1 MHWAGS
7 AEQLQK
13 YLLMSDKYIFKAHNL
28 LLIAVVVL
36 LNFIGILIL
45 NSASNMDTGIVSR
58 QIMGSVIGF
67 IACIVVMFLDYNRI
81 GRHSRLVYGM
91 VIAILLAVLVLGA
104 AHKGAGRWIVLPV
117 IGQIQ
122 PAEFAKVGLV
132 LFFADFFNRNRE
144 RINELRTLLI
154 SGALFAVPAAL
165 VFAEPNL
172 STTLILCFIF
182 IMMIVTSGLDLRL
195 VAAAL
200 IIAGAA
206 VTLILF
212 LFSTDNYHLIP
223 FIKEYQ
229 KDRILGFLYPEQ
241 YSDTFFQQKNSI
253 MAIGSGGFFGKGLNN
268 TDISSVKAGN
278 FLIEEDTDFIFA
290 IIGEE
295 LGFRGSLGILFLYLL
310 LIMLILWIAIKS
322 RNLTGSAICIGIAAW
337 VGFQTFT
344 NIAVATAIFP
354 NTGVPLPFISRGS
367 SSLLSLYLGIG
378 LVLNVGMQS
387 KD

>member
-1 MHWAGS
+1 MS
-7 AEQLQK
+7 NK
-13 YLLMSDKYIFKAHNL
+13 YVFKAHNL

-45 NSASNMDTGIVSR
+45 NSASNMDSAIVSR

-67 IACIVVMFLDYNRI
+67 IGCMVIMFIDYNRI
-81 GRHSRLVYGM
+81 AKHSRLIYGA
-91 VIAILLAVLVLGA
+91 VLGILLAVLLLGA

-122 PAEFAKVGLV
+122 PAEFAKVGLI
-132 LFFADFFNRNRE
+132 LFFADFINKNRE
-144 RINELRTLLI
+144 HISELRTLLLA
-154 SGALFAVPAAL
+154 GLLFAVPAGL

-182 IMMIVTSGLDLRL
+182 VLMIVTSGLDMRI
-195 VAAAL
+195 V
-200 IIAGAA
+200 IIALLAA
-206 VTLILF
+206 TVVIALILF
-212 LFSTDNYHLIP
+212 LFTTDNYHLIP

-229 KDRILGFLYPEQ
+229 KNRILGFLYPEQ

-295 LGFRGSLGILFLYLL
+295 LGFRGCLGILGLYLL
-310 LIMLILWIAIKS
+310 LIWLILWIAIKS
-322 RNLTGSAICIGIAAW
+322 RNLMGQAVCAGVAAW
-337 VGFQTFT
+337 IGFQTFT

-354 NTGVPLPFISRGS
+354 NTGVTLPFISRGAS
-367 SSLLSLYLGIG
+367 SMLALYAGIG
-378 LVLNVGMQS
+378 LVLNIGLQTR
-387 KD
+387 D

>member
-1 MHWAGS
+1 
-7 AEQLQK
+7 
-13 YLLMSDKYIFKAHNL
+13 MSNKYIFKAHNL

-36 LNFIGILIL
+36 LNFLGILIL
-45 NSASNMDTGIVSR
+45 NSASNMDSVIVSR
-58 QIMGSVIGF
+58 QIMGSVVGF
-67 IACIVVMFLDYNRI
+67 IGCMAIMFLDYNRFAK
-81 GRHSRLVYGM
+81 HSRLIYGG
-91 VIAILLAVLVLGA
+91 VLGILLAVLVLGA

-122 PAEFAKVGLV
+122 PAEFAKVGLI

-144 RINELRTLLI
+144 NINELRTLLTA
-154 SGALFAVPAAL
+154 GALFAIPAAL

-182 IMMIVTSGLDLRL
+182 VMMIVTSGLDMRL
-195 VAAAL
+195 VIAAL
-200 IIAGAA
+200 VIAG
-206 VTLILF
+206 VVVGLIMF
-212 LFSTDNYHLIP
+212 LFTTDNYHLIP
-223 FIKEYQ
+223 FIKDYQ
-229 KDRILGFLYPEQ
+229 KNRILGFLYPEQ

-268 TDISSVKAGN
+268 TDIGSVKAGN

-295 LGFRGSLGILFLYLL
+295 LGFRGSLAILGLYML
-310 LIMLILWIAIKS
+310 LICLILWNAVKS
-322 RNLTGSAICIGIAAW
+322 RNLTGQAICTGVAAW
-337 VGFQTFT
+337 IGFQTFT

-354 NTGVPLPFISRGS
+354 NTGVTLPFISRGS
-367 SSLLSLYLGIG
+367 SSLLALYAGIG
-378 LVLNVGMQS
+378 LVLNIGMQC